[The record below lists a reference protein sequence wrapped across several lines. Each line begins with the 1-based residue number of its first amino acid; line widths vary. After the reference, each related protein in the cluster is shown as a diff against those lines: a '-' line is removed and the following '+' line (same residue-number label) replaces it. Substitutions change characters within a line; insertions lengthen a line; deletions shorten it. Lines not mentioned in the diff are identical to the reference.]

1 MILLDYNQ
9 VCIANLMAQIGNHT
23 NVGID
28 ENLLRHMVLNTIR
41 SLKTK
46 FSADYGELIICCDDK
61 KVWRKDVFKFYKANR
76 KKAREDSE
84 LDWGAIFNSLNKIKA
99 ELKEYFPYRVV
110 QVEGAEA
117 DDVIGAIT
125 LKYGQMLNTGECILV
140 LSGDKDFGQLQVF
153 GNVTQF
159 DPVRKKYI
167 KHDDPVKFTRELI
180 LKGDRGDG
188 VPNILSPDDSFVSNV
203 RQKPLRIDK
212 FINITNPRQE
222 LKDELLRNWMRNE
235 QLIDLNFTPI
245 DIQEKIISDY
255 DSQAGKGKEKLFNYF
270 VTHKLSSLMESIQ
283 EF

>member
-46 FSADYGELIICCDDK
+46 FSSEYGELIICCDDK
-61 KVWRKDVFKFYKANR
+61 KVWRKEVFKFYKANR
-76 KKAREDSE
+76 KKAREESE
-84 LDWGAIFNSLNKIKA
+84 LDWGTIFNSLNKIKA
-99 ELKEYFPYRVV
+99 ELKEFFPYRVI
-110 QVEGAEA
+110 QIEGAEA
-117 DDVIGAIT
+117 DDVIGSIT
-125 LKYGQMLNTGECILV
+125 LKYGQMLNTGERILI

-153 GNVTQF
+153 GNVSQF

-188 VPNILSPDDSFVSNV
+188 VPNILSPDDSFITNV
-203 RQKPLRIDK
+203 RQKPLRIEK

-222 LKDELLRNWMRNE
+222 LKDELLRNWLRNE
-235 QLIDLNFTPI
+235 QLIDLNYTPE
-245 DIQEKIISDY
+245 DIQMKVIEEYETQS
-255 DSQAGKGKEKLFNYF
+255 GKGKDKLFNYF